1 MAARDT
7 PDRMVPET
15 IDLEHGTKRD
25 HTRDRGTLSGQNIA
39 HVAPHRQSR
48 RTLPWTRKL
57 GECTPAPVARWSRKA
72 VEWVQGP
79 KPPSRYTITPFLE
92 RWQTLP
98 VRLLARWP
106 EWVRTCIYAI
116 ACVVWIVIFAVVVSD
131 GALPSDIGGF
141 GAPVKL
147 SCVNNLWPSPES
159 CGPDGRNCL
168 PFSNASFAFNCPA
181 GCSSAQVLNPRAIGP
196 QVVNYRSL
204 VVGGAPD
211 LDNDALVYRGDS
223 FICSAAIH
231 AGVISNGYG
240 GCGVVSVVG
249 ERDSFGAVT
258 RHGISSIGFASHF
271 PMAFTF
277 GQASAKCEDPRW
289 NLLILST
296 IFTAL
301 FGIFTTSPATFFAP
315 IFTILFFQTAM
326 ASDPPPYSNYASLAS
341 LALGR
346 FLPAALAAA
355 LFYQFSVRESLRN
368 CKAHIEKTV
377 LWVGGAWV
385 GALGNY
391 TFERIPIQRLTGND
405 IRQQP
410 GAITALVIIVLIL
423 FAVVLYQAWCFRSEG
438 RLPRYLALYA
448 TLGLGLGI
456 LAAMPKLTLR
466 IHHYIIA
473 LLLLPGTALQ
483 TRMSLLCQGLLV
495 GLFVNG
501 IARWDFD
508 SILQTAAALRG
519 DGQLGSGIPTILEPV
534 INGSSIT
541 FAWESLLRGY
551 QGVSVLVNDVERYR
565 GSGGSDRGNFTWSRS
580 EGGHDEYFR
589 FGFISYQLFGSV
601 AYSDFTRAGTWF
613 SNGTW
618 SGLPPGR
625 T

>member
-7 PDRMVPET
+7 CDGVVPEA

-25 HTRDRGTLSGQNIA
+25 HNRDRVTPSGQNTENA
-39 HVAPHRQSR
+39 APHHQLG
-48 RTLPWTRKL
+48 RTPPWTRKL
-57 GECTPAPVARWSRKA
+57 RDCTPAPVVRWSRKVGA
-72 VEWVQGP
+72 WAKGP
-79 KPPSRYTITPFLE
+79 KPPSRLTITPVLE

-98 VRLLARWP
+98 VRLLARLPGWM
-106 EWVRTCIYAI
+106 RICIYAVTC
-116 ACVVWIVIFAVVVSD
+116 ALWIIVFAVVLSN
-131 GALPSDIGGF
+131 GRLPSDIGGL

-159 CGPDGRNCL
+159 CGLDGRNCF

-196 QVVNYRSL
+196 QTINYRSL
-204 VVGGAPD
+204 VVGGAPGAG
-211 LDNDALVYRGDS
+211 NDALVYRGDS
-223 FICSAAIH
+223 FICPAAIH
-231 AGVISNGYG
+231 AGVTSNGNG
-240 GCGVVSVVG
+240 GCGVLSLIG

-258 RHGISSIGFASHF
+258 RHGISSIGFDSHF
-271 PMAFTF
+271 PMAFSF
-277 GQASAKCEDPRW
+277 GQASAKCKDPRW
-289 NLLILST
+289 SLLILST

-301 FGIFTTSPATFFAP
+301 FGIFTTSPAAFFTP
-315 IFTILFFQTAM
+315 IFTILFFQTGM
-326 ASDPPPYSNYASLAS
+326 ASDPPSYSNYASLAS
-341 LALGR
+341 TTLGR

-355 LFYQFSVRESLRN
+355 LLYRFSVRQSLRN
-368 CKAHIEKTV
+368 CKAQVEKTV

-423 FAVVLYQAWCFRSEG
+423 FAVVLYQAWCFRKEG

-483 TRMSLLCQGLLV
+483 TRVSLLCQGLLV

-519 DGQLGSGIPTILEPV
+519 DGQLGSGIPAILEP
-534 INGSSIT
+534 ITNGSSIT

-551 QGVSVLVNDVERYR
+551 QGVSVVVNDVERYR
-565 GSGGSDRGNFTWSRS
+565 GSGGSDQGTFTWSRLRD
-580 EGGHDEYFR
+580 GKDEYFR
-589 FGFISYQLFGSV
+589 FGYISYQLFGSV

-618 SGLPPGR
+618 SGIPPGR

>member
-7 PDRMVPET
+7 PDRVVPET

-25 HTRDRGTLSGQNIA
+25 DNRDRVTPSGQSTEL
-39 HVAPHRQSR
+39 VAPHRQSR
-48 RTLPWTRKL
+48 RTPPWTRKL
-57 GECTPAPVARWSRKA
+57 GECTPAPVARWGRKV
-72 VEWVQGP
+72 VEWVKGP

-98 VRLLARWP
+98 VRLLARLP
-106 EWVRTCIYAI
+106 EWERICIYAI
-116 ACVVWIVIFAVVVSD
+116 ACVVWIVTFAVVVSD
-131 GALPSDIGGF
+131 GHPQKA
-141 GAPVKL
+141 V
-147 SCVNNLWPSPES
+147 
-159 CGPDGRNCL
+159 GPTAVIVS

-196 QVVNYRSL
+196 QVINYRSL
-204 VVGGAPD
+204 VVGGAPGPE
-211 LDNDALVYRGDS
+211 NDALVYRGDS

-231 AGVISNGYG
+231 AGVINDGYG
-240 GCGVVSVVG
+240 GCGVVSLIG

-258 RHGISSIGFASHF
+258 RHGISSIGFDSHF

-301 FGIFTTSPATFFAP
+301 FGIFTTSPVTFFAP
-315 IFTILFFQTAM
+315 IFTILFFQTGM
-326 ASDPPPYSNYASLAS
+326 ASDPPSYSNYASLAS
-341 LALGR
+341 TTLGR

-355 LFYQFSVRESLRN
+355 LFYQFSVRKSLRN
-368 CKAHIEKTV
+368 CKAQVEKTV

-410 GAITALVIIVLIL
+410 GAITALVIIVIIL
-423 FAVVLYQAWCFRSEG
+423 FAVVLYQAWCFRREG

-483 TRMSLLCQGLLV
+483 TRVSLLCQGLLV

-501 IARWDFD
+501 VARWNFD

-519 DGQLGSGIPTILEPV
+519 DGQLGSGIPAILEPV

-551 QGVSVLVNDVERYR
+551 QGVSVVVNDVERYR
-565 GSGGSDRGNFTWSRS
+565 GSGGSDQGNFTWNRS
-580 EGGHDEYFR
+580 DGGQDEYFR
-589 FGFISYQLFGSV
+589 FGLISYQLFGSV

-618 SGLPPGR
+618 GGIPPGR

>member
-1 MAARDT
+1 M
-7 PDRMVPET
+7 
-15 IDLEHGTKRD
+15 
-25 HTRDRGTLSGQNIA
+25 
-39 HVAPHRQSR
+39 
-48 RTLPWTRKL
+48 
-57 GECTPAPVARWSRKA
+57 
-72 VEWVQGP
+72 
-79 KPPSRYTITPFLE
+79 
-92 RWQTLP
+92 
-98 VRLLARWP
+98 
-106 EWVRTCIYAI
+106 
-116 ACVVWIVIFAVVVSD
+116 
-131 GALPSDIGGF
+131 
-141 GAPVKL
+141 
-147 SCVNNLWPSPES
+147 
-159 CGPDGRNCL
+159 
-168 PFSNASFAFNCPA
+168 
-181 GCSSAQVLNPRAIGP
+181 LNPRAIGP
-196 QVVNYRSL
+196 QVINYRSL
-204 VVGGAPD
+204 VVGGAPGPE
-211 LDNDALVYRGDS
+211 NDALVYRGDS

-231 AGVISNGYG
+231 AGVISDGYG
-240 GCGVVSVVG
+240 GCGVVSLIG

-258 RHGISSIGFASHF
+258 RHGISSIGFDSHF

-301 FGIFTTSPATFFAP
+301 FGIFTTSPVTFFAP
-315 IFTILFFQTAM
+315 IFTILFFQTGM
-326 ASDPPPYSNYASLAS
+326 ASDPPSYSNYASLAS
-341 LALGR
+341 TTLGR

-355 LFYQFSVRESLRN
+355 LFYQFSVRKSLRN
-368 CKAHIEKTV
+368 CKAQVEKTV

-423 FAVVLYQAWCFRSEG
+423 FAVVLYQAWCFRREG

-483 TRMSLLCQGLLV
+483 TRVSLLCQGLLV

-501 IARWDFD
+501 VARWDFD

-519 DGQLGSGIPTILEPV
+519 DGQLGSGIPAILEPV

-551 QGVSVLVNDVERYR
+551 QGVSVVVNDVERYR
-565 GSGGSDRGNFTWSRS
+565 GSGGSDQGNFTWNRS
-580 EGGHDEYFR
+580 DGGQDEYFR

-618 SGLPPGR
+618 GGIPPGR

>member
-7 PDRMVPET
+7 PDRVVPET

-25 HTRDRGTLSGQNIA
+25 DNRDRVTPSGQSTEL
-39 HVAPHRQSR
+39 VAPHRQSR
-48 RTLPWTRKL
+48 RTPPWTRKL
-57 GECTPAPVARWSRKA
+57 GECTPAPVARWGRKA
-72 VEWVQGP
+72 VEWVKGP

-98 VRLLARWP
+98 VRLLARLP
-106 EWVRTCIYAI
+106 E
-116 ACVVWIVIFAVVVSD
+116 
-131 GALPSDIGGF
+131 
-141 GAPVKL
+141 
-147 SCVNNLWPSPES
+147 PSPES
-159 CGPDGRNCL
+159 CGPDGRNCF

-196 QVVNYRSL
+196 QVINYRSL
-204 VVGGAPD
+204 IVGGAPGPE
-211 LDNDALVYRGDS
+211 NDALVYRGDS

-231 AGVISNGYG
+231 TGVISDGYG
-240 GCGVVSVVG
+240 GCGVVSLIG

-258 RHGISSIGFASHF
+258 RHGISSIGFDSHF

-301 FGIFTTSPATFFAP
+301 FGIFTTSPVTFFAP
-315 IFTILFFQTAM
+315 IFTILFFQTGM
-326 ASDPPPYSNYASLAS
+326 ASDPPSYSNYASLAS
-341 LALGR
+341 TTLGR

-355 LFYQFSVRESLRN
+355 LFYQFSVRKSLRN
-368 CKAHIEKTV
+368 CKAQVEKTV

-423 FAVVLYQAWCFRSEG
+423 FAVVLYQAWCFRREG

-483 TRMSLLCQGLLV
+483 TRVSLLCQGLLV

-501 IARWDFD
+501 VARWDFD

-519 DGQLGSGIPTILEPV
+519 DGQLGSGIPAILEPV

-551 QGVSVLVNDVERYR
+551 QGVSVVVNDVERYR
-565 GSGGSDRGNFTWSRS
+565 GSGGSDQGNFTWSRS
-580 EGGHDEYFR
+580 DGGQDEYFR

-618 SGLPPGR
+618 GGIPPGR